1 MKKSI
6 LLFSVFV
13 GLGGVSAFAQEK
25 FQPMPHSTTVA
36 VSEGTTQ
43 DQVDATVRA
52 NNAAGK
58 ASYEAVAKAG
68 GCNADVVPTTI
79 SAYCWAHGE
88 NANPTGGPVGASTG
102 GSE

>member
-6 LLFSVFV
+6 ALASVV
-13 GLGGVSAFAQEK
+13 IALGGVSAFAETK
-25 FQPMPHSTTVA
+25 FQPMPHSTTVV

-68 GCNADVVPTTI
+68 GCNADIVPTTI
-79 SAYCWAHGE
+79 TAYCWAHGE
-88 NANPTGGPVGASTG
+88 DANPTGGPVGASQG